1 MNAHT
6 HTRAAATAALLA
18 LAVAGAGPLS
28 GFAAAAES
36 HKRLVYAT
44 YNNETSASDVFKALR
59 SAERDNVVSI
69 DSYAVISKG
78 LDGKIRVKDQRSKGT
93 KAGAVVGALVG
104 LLGGPVGVVVGAAA
118 GGTVG
123 YLTGNAVGM
132 PKATVDQIKTSLE
145 PGQSAIIAV
154 VDDKWAETVQKMQEA
169 RAARITNESIPLL
182 KDENAAP

>member
-1 MNAHT
+1 MNAHKHLRAAVMAALLVIT
-6 HTRAAATAALLA
+6 VAAPLSGRAAAE
-18 LAVAGAGPLS
+18 
-28 GFAAAAES
+28 ES

-44 YNNETSASDVFKALR
+44 YSNETSAADVFKALR
-59 SAERDNVVSI
+59 SAE
-69 DSYAVISKG
+69 
-78 LDGKIRVKDQRSKGT
+78 LDGRIRVKDQRSKGT

-132 PKATVDQIKTSLE
+132 PKETVDRIKMSLE

-154 VDDKWAETVQKMQEA
+154 VDDKWAQTVQKMQEA

-182 KDENAAP
+182 KDEGATP